1 MNNSINNIIK
11 YFIMVML
18 YIYYFQ
24 VMYIDVRYIFYSVYI
39 YGCFLLYISVYDQV
53 EWVYIYRLEI
63 LN

>member
-53 EWVYIYRLEI
+53 EQVYIYRLEI